1 MSESSIQQV
10 SPNNTA
16 LNAEHYQSFEMAKAN
31 DGILGG
37 DNIAQ
42 IRKYAAFARTQAQ
55 VVHKD
60 IATLSEIDDVTAAKA
75 EMTET
80 AQTFA
85 KVGIYADQRIGEILR
100 ELPKAKAGRKANSST
115 AVEEKTKADA
125 INEAGIKTP
134 TAYQL
139 EKMAANPDVV
149 EAVIA
154 KAEQDGR
161 VVSRSQVLKAIKE
174 RDEARKDAEEVS
186 ELYGK
191 TVVQRDQAESE
202 RKRMERELRNASI
215 TQTNLEMEAE
225 SLRQQLAAKP
235 EPEVIEREVEVVREV
250 VPEETRKT
258 IRELERSNKQFSED
272 YEDLRRR
279 FSNTQAELKQAR
291 SELATN
297 EAALSSIR
305 EIQALTRAMGEFVGR
320 YSGHAWPF
328 ADVDEQTMGEFART
342 LGSLSAFVDALKN
355 DIHTKEE
362 N

>member
-1 MSESSIQQV
+1 MLIDINKIVVNDRIRHDYGDLDELAEDIRSNGLINPPVVNKAYELLAGERRLRACKLLGWPTIEV
-10 SPNNTA
+10 RMMDTRD
-16 LNAEHYQSFEMAKAN
+16 AEHELNIEISENDVRKGFTKSERVDYMKRLLRIEQAKAKERQ
-31 DGILGG
+31 DLGLKSDEGSRADDATAKQFGIGRDTMRREMEIA
-37 DNIAQ
+37 DNRDLLDPTDFADWDEG
-42 IRKYAAFARTQAQ
+42 KLSTNKAF
-55 VVHKD
+55 
-60 IATLSEIDDVTAAKA
+60 
-75 EMTET
+75 
-80 AQTFA
+80 
-85 KVGIYADQRIGEILR
+85 QRI
-100 ELPKAKAGRKANSST
+100 KAA
-115 AVEEKTKADA
+115 
-125 INEAGIKTP
+125 
-134 TAYQL
+134 
-139 EKMAANPDVV
+139 MAQ
-149 EAVIA
+149 
-154 KAEQDGR
+154 AE
-161 VVSRSQVLKAIKE
+161 KE
-174 RDEARKDAEEVS
+174 RDEARKDAEKVS

-191 TVVQRDQAESE
+191 VVVQRDEAREDLASE
-202 RKRMERELRNASI
+202 RAK
-215 TQTNLEMEAE
+215 NLELGSQIAN
-225 SLRQQLAAKP
+225 LRHQASEKP
-235 EPEVIEREVEVVREV
+235 EPEVIEREV